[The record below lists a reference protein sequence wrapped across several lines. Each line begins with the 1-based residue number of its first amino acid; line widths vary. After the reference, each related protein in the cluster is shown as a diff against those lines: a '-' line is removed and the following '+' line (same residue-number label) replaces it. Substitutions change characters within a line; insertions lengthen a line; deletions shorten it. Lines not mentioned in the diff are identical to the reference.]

1 MTSDHH
7 HPEPTTRLLTLVGLP
22 HVCGGADDG
31 EVEEAGGDL
40 PLGGDVD
47 DEGEVD
53 QADGAEDGAGHAETE
68 RAAEDSLWAW
78 RENVSK
84 ISEMLEL
91 HPWRLDVVFAEA
103 NRIGNLS

>member
-1 MTSDHH
+1 M
-7 HPEPTTRLLTLVGLP
+7 
-22 HVCGGADDG
+22 CGGADDG

-53 QADGAEDGAGHAETE
+53 QADGAEDGAGHAEAE
-68 RAAEDSLWAW
+68 GAAEDSLWAW
-78 RENVSK
+78 RENVRK

-91 HPWRLDVVFAEA
+91 NPWRLDVVFAEA